1 LNFKWLLLTISYE
14 PHPGVGSL
22 FRYQSCSLSLC
33 IAEDAAGFCLGRYY
47 FKTNSTWG
55 PARDLEVN
63 RQTNGEGAEMESSHV
78 RVLIIHSQEEQA
90 EDVVPTKQLLSEV
103 QDQCFE
109 TGMVSG
115 YEDGLEAI
123 RQNAHDVYLVDY
135 NLGERN
141 GLDFIREAMY
151 NGCKAPLIMLTD
163 QVDHGVDTEAI
174 KAGAADS
181 LVKNQINATLLE
193 RSIRY
198 AIERKRADERMAF
211 LAQYDSL
218 TGLANRSLF
227 KELLTLALAR
237 AERNG
242 KHVALMFLDL
252 DRFKVIND
260 SLGHDGGDQVLK
272 VVAERLRSRMRK
284 SDTVARLG
292 GDEFTVILEGIG
304 TVQDATHVAQELLQI
319 VAQPIMVQDQE
330 LFVTPS
336 IGIAIHPQY
345 GKEAET
351 LIKNADRAMYRAKRQ
366 GRNTYRFYTT
376 TMETHG
382 KASHY
387 LAMETRL
394 RHALDREEFL
404 LHYQPLIDI
413 KSGRVIALEALLRWC
428 HPERGLIYPEEFI
441 PLAEENGM
449 IVPIGEWVLA
459 TACRQNKEW
468 QEAGFPLTSVSVNLS
483 ARQFRQKSFVPN
495 VSAILAESRLDPQ
508 FLDLEL
514 TESLLFESNGAS
526 TSRLKELKALGI
538 KISIDDFGTGYS
550 SLSYLKCFPID
561 TLKIDRSFVG
571 DIPSNE
577 GDSAIAS
584 GMIALA
590 HGLHMK
596 VTAEGVE
603 TQAQLDFLRDRGCD
617 AIQGHL
623 LSPAVAPEDVAPC
636 FANRWLDSVGVG
648 PGMGSFSWNFSSL
661 AKRLTG

>member
-1 LNFKWLLLTISYE
+1 
-14 PHPGVGSL
+14 
-22 FRYQSCSLSLC
+22 
-33 IAEDAAGFCLGRYY
+33 
-47 FKTNSTWG
+47 
-55 PARDLEVN
+55 
-63 RQTNGEGAEMESSHV
+63 MESSQV
-78 RVLIIHSQEEQA
+78 RVLLVNSREKDCIS
-90 EDVVPTKQLLSEV
+90 TKKLLSHVPEQQFV
-103 QDQCFE
+103 LE
-109 TGMVSG
+109 WVSG
-115 YEDGLEAI
+115 YEEALETI
-123 RQNAHDVYLVDY
+123 RRNVHDVYLLDSE
-135 NLGERN
+135 LGERS
-141 GLDFIREAMY
+141 GLELIREAIY
-151 NGCKAPLIMLTD
+151 NGCKAPLILLTE
-163 QVDHGVDTEAI
+163 QANHGVDTEAI

-181 LVKNQINATLLE
+181 LVKEQINSTLLE

-227 KELLTLALAR
+227 KELLGLALAR

-252 DRFKVIND
+252 DRFKIIND

-272 VVAERLRSRMRK
+272 IVAERLRSRMRK

-304 TVQDATHVAQELLQI
+304 TVQDATNVAQELLEI

-336 IGIAIHPQY
+336 IGIAIYPQY
-345 GKEAET
+345 GKDSET
-351 LIKNADRAMYRAKRQ
+351 LIKNADMAMYRAKRQ

-376 TMETHG
+376 TMEGNG
-382 KASHY
+382 KASQH
-387 LAMETRL
+387 LAMETNL

-404 LHYQPLIDI
+404 LHYQPLIDT

-428 HPERGLIYPEEFI
+428 HPERGLLQPEEFI

-449 IVPIGEWVLA
+449 IVPIGEWVMS

-468 QEAGFPLTSVSVNLS
+468 QEAGLPLASVSVNLS
-483 ARQFRQKSFVPN
+483 ARQFRQKSFVGK
-495 VSAILAESRLDPQ
+495 VASILAQSNLDPQ
-508 FLDLEL
+508 FLELEL

-526 TSRLKELKALGI
+526 TNRLKELKALGI

-577 GDSAIAS
+577 GNSAIAS

-603 TQAQLDFLRDRGCD
+603 TQAQLEFLRERGCD
-617 AIQGHL
+617 AIQGFL
-623 LSPAVAPEDVAPC
+623 MSPAVAPEEVTPG
-636 FANRWLDSVGVG
+636 FQNRWLEPVGAAV
-648 PGMGSFSWNFSSL
+648 GMGSFPWNFSSL

>member
-1 LNFKWLLLTISYE
+1 MVEVKAGYFGIDLAHHNGQYRKCCPFVVWAMIIKNRLQETS
-14 PHPGVGSL
+14 GCFGGSVVSQ
-22 FRYQSCSLSLC
+22 R
-33 IAEDAAGFCLGRYY
+33 I
-47 FKTNSTWG
+47 K
-55 PARDLEVN
+55 
-63 RQTNGEGAEMESSHV
+63 GADMESSPV
-78 RVLIIHSQEEQA
+78 RVLLVNPREE
-90 EDVVPTKQLLSEV
+90 DCLSTKNLLSDAR
-103 QDQCFE
+103 DQQFVLE
-109 TGMVSG
+109 WVSG
-115 YEDGLEAI
+115 YEDALEAI
-123 RQNAHDVYLVDY
+123 RRNAHDVYLLDY
-135 NLGERN
+135 ELGERS
-141 GLDFIREAMY
+141 GIDLIREAMY

-163 QVDHGVDTEAI
+163 QADYGVDTEAI
-174 KAGAADS
+174 KVGAADS
-181 LVKNQINATLLE
+181 LVKDQINSTLLE

-198 AIERKRADERMAF
+198 AIERKRTDERMAF

-227 KELLTLALAR
+227 KELLALALAR

-252 DRFKVIND
+252 DRFKIIND

-304 TVQDATHVAQELLQI
+304 TVQDATNVAQELLQI

-345 GKEAET
+345 GKDSDT
-351 LIKNADRAMYRAKRQ
+351 LIKNADMAMYRAKRQ

-376 TMETHG
+376 TMESNS
-382 KASHY
+382 KASKH
-387 LAMETRL
+387 LAMETNL

-404 LHYQPLIDI
+404 LHYQPLIDL
-413 KSGRVIALEALLRWC
+413 KSGRVISLEALLRWC
-428 HPERGLIYPEEFI
+428 HPERGLIHPLEFI

-449 IVPIGEWVLA
+449 IVPMGEWVLA

-468 QEAGFPLTSVSVNLS
+468 QEAGNPLSSVSVNLS
-483 ARQFRQKSFVPN
+483 ARQFRQKSFVRT
-495 VSAILAESRLDPQ
+495 VESILAESNLDPQ
-508 FLDLEL
+508 FLELEL

-526 TSRLKELKALGI
+526 TNRLKDLKALGI

-603 TQAQLDFLRDRGCD
+603 TQAQLDFLRERECD
-617 AIQGHL
+617 AIQGYL
-623 LSPAVAPEDVAPC
+623 MSPAVPPEEVTPS
-636 FANRWLDSVGVG
+636 FQTRWLEPVEAS
-648 PGMGSFSWNFSSL
+648 GSFLWNFSSL

>member
-1 LNFKWLLLTISYE
+1 MVEVK
-14 PHPGVGSL
+14 
-22 FRYQSCSLSLC
+22 
-33 IAEDAAGFCLGRYY
+33 AGYSGI
-47 FKTNSTWG
+47 
-55 PARDLEVN
+55 DLAHHNGQYRKCCPFVVWAMIIKN
-63 RQTNGEGAEMESSHV
+63 RLQETSGCFGGAVVSQRIKGADMESSQV
-78 RVLIIHSQEEQA
+78 RVLLVNPREE
-90 EDVVPTKQLLSEV
+90 DYLSTKKLLSDAR
-103 QDQCFE
+103 DQQFVLE
-109 TGMVSG
+109 WVSG
-115 YEDGLEAI
+115 YEDALETI
-123 RQNAHDVYLVDY
+123 RRNAHDVYLLDY
-135 NLGERN
+135 ELGERS
-141 GLDFIREAMY
+141 GLDLIREAMD

-163 QVDHGVDTEAI
+163 QADYGVDTEAI
-174 KAGAADS
+174 KVGAADS
-181 LVKNQINATLLE
+181 LVKDQINSTLLE

-198 AIERKRADERMAF
+198 AIERKRTDERMAF

-227 KELLTLALAR
+227 KELLALALAR

-252 DRFKVIND
+252 DRFKIIND

-304 TVQDATHVAQELLQI
+304 TVQDATNVAQELLQI

-345 GKEAET
+345 GKDSET
-351 LIKNADRAMYRAKRQ
+351 LIKNADMAMYRAKRQ

-376 TMETHG
+376 TMESNS
-382 KASHY
+382 KASKH
-387 LAMETRL
+387 LAMETNL

-404 LHYQPLIDI
+404 LHYQPLIDL
-413 KSGRVIALEALLRWC
+413 KSGRVISLEALLRWC
-428 HPERGLIYPEEFI
+428 HPERGLIHPLEFI

-449 IVPIGEWVLA
+449 IVPMGEWVLA

-468 QEAGFPLTSVSVNLS
+468 QEAGNPLSSVSVNLS
-483 ARQFRQKSFVPN
+483 ARQFRQKSFVRT
-495 VSAILAESRLDPQ
+495 VESILAESNLDPQ
-508 FLDLEL
+508 FLELEL

-526 TSRLKELKALGI
+526 TNRLKDLKALGI

-603 TQAQLDFLRDRGCD
+603 TQAQLDFLRERECD
-617 AIQGHL
+617 AIQGFL
-623 LSPAVAPEDVAPC
+623 MSPAVPPEEVTPS
-636 FANRWLDSVGVG
+636 FQTRWLEPVEAS
-648 PGMGSFSWNFSSL
+648 GSFLWNFSSL

>member
-1 LNFKWLLLTISYE
+1 ME
-14 PHPGVGSL
+14 GSQL
-22 FRYQSCSLSLC
+22 
-33 IAEDAAGFCLGRYY
+33 
-47 FKTNSTWG
+47 
-55 PARDLEVN
+55 
-63 RQTNGEGAEMESSHV
+63 
-78 RVLIIHSQEEQA
+78 RVLIVHGQQGNGDPVA
-90 EDVVPTKQLLSEV
+90 RLLSECGTQQFTV
-103 QDQCFE
+103 EC
-109 TGMVSG
+109 VAG
-115 YEDGLEAI
+115 YEDAVEVI
-123 RQNAHDVYLVDY
+123 CQHAHDVYVVEY
-135 NLGERN
+135 KLGERT
-141 GLDFIREAMY
+141 GLDLIREAIY
-151 NGCKAPLIMLTD
+151 HGCKIPLILLID
-163 QVDHGVDTEAI
+163 KSDRGVDTEAI

-181 LVKNQINATLLE
+181 LVRDQINATLLE

-198 AIERKRADERMAF
+198 AIERKRADERVAY

-304 TVQDATHVAQELLQI
+304 TVQDATNVAQELLQI
-319 VAQPIMVQDQE
+319 VSQPIMVQDQE

-336 IGIAIHPQY
+336 IGIAVYPQY
-345 GKEAET
+345 GKDAET

-376 TMETHG
+376 TMESNG
-382 KASHY
+382 KASNY

-404 LHYQPLIDI
+404 LHYQPLIDM
-413 KSGRVIALEALLRWC
+413 KSGRLISLEALLRWR
-428 HPERGLIYPEEFI
+428 HPERGLIQPDEFI

-449 IVPIGEWVLA
+449 IVPIGEWVLE

-468 QEAGFPLTSVSVNLS
+468 QEAGLPLTSVSVNLS
-483 ARQFRQKSFVPN
+483 ARQFRQKSFVRT
-495 VSAILAESRLDPQ
+495 VGRILAESRLDPQ
-508 FLDLEL
+508 FLELEL

-526 TSRLKELKALGI
+526 TSRLKELKSLGI

-561 TLKIDRSFVG
+561 TLKIDRSFVC
-571 DIPSNE
+571 DIPTNE

-623 LSPAVAPEDVAPC
+623 MSPALAPDHVSSC
-636 FANRWLDSVGVG
+636 FENRWLKAEEVGV
-648 PGMGSFSWNFSSL
+648 GMGSFSWNLSSL

>member
-1 LNFKWLLLTISYE
+1 ME
-14 PHPGVGSL
+14 
-22 FRYQSCSLSLC
+22 
-33 IAEDAAGFCLGRYY
+33 
-47 FKTNSTWG
+47 NS
-55 PARDLEVN
+55 
-63 RQTNGEGAEMESSHV
+63 QV
-78 RVLIIHSQEEQA
+78 RVLLVNQREEDCISTKKLL
-90 EDVVPTKQLLSEV
+90 EDARDPKFVLEW
-103 QDQCFE
+103 
-109 TGMVSG
+109 VSG
-115 YEDGLEAI
+115 YEAALETI
-123 RQNAHDVYLVDY
+123 RRNAHDVYLLDY
-135 NLGERN
+135 KLGERS
-141 GLDFIREAMY
+141 GLDLIREAIY
-151 NGCKAPLIMLTD
+151 NGCTAPLIMLTEEP
-163 QVDHGVDTEAI
+163 DHGIDTEAI

-181 LVKNQINATLLE
+181 LVKEQINSNLLE
-193 RSIRY
+193 RSICY
-198 AIERKRADERMAF
+198 AIERKRAEERMAY

-227 KELLTLALAR
+227 KELLSLALAR

-272 VVAERLRSRMRK
+272 VIAERLRSRMRK

-292 GDEFTVILEGIG
+292 GDEFTVILEDIG
-304 TVQDATHVAQELLQI
+304 TVQDASNVAQELLQI
-319 VAQPIMVQDQE
+319 VAQPVMVQDQE

-336 IGIAIHPQY
+336 IGIAIYPQY
-345 GKEAET
+345 GKDPET
-351 LIKNADRAMYRAKRQ
+351 LIKNADMAMYRAKRQ
-366 GRNTYRFYTT
+366 GRNAYRFYTT
-376 TMETHG
+376 TMESNG
-382 KASHY
+382 KASQH

-404 LHYQPLIDI
+404 LHYQPLIDM
-413 KSGRVIALEALLRWC
+413 KSGRVISLEALLRWC
-428 HPERGLIYPEEFI
+428 HPERGIILPDEFI
-441 PLAEENGM
+441 PMAEENGM
-449 IVPIGEWVLA
+449 IVPIGEWVLS

-468 QEAGFPLTSVSVNLS
+468 QESGLPLTSVSVNLS
-483 ARQFRQKSFVPN
+483 ARQFRQKLFVGK
-495 VSAILAESRLDPQ
+495 VASILAESRLDPQ
-508 FLDLEL
+508 FLELEL

-526 TSRLKELKALGI
+526 TNRLKELKALGI

-603 TQAQLDFLRDRGCD
+603 TQAQWDFLHERGCD
-617 AIQGHL
+617 AIQGFL
-623 LSPAVAPEDVAPC
+623 MSPAVAPEEVTSG
-636 FANRWLDSVGVG
+636 FQNRWLEPVGTG
-648 PGMGSFSWNFSSL
+648 AEGGSFSWNLSSL
-661 AKRLTG
+661 AKRWTG

>member
-1 LNFKWLLLTISYE
+1 ME
-14 PHPGVGSL
+14 
-22 FRYQSCSLSLC
+22 
-33 IAEDAAGFCLGRYY
+33 
-47 FKTNSTWG
+47 NS
-55 PARDLEVN
+55 
-63 RQTNGEGAEMESSHV
+63 QV
-78 RVLIIHSQEEQA
+78 RVLLVNQREEDCISTKKLL
-90 EDVVPTKQLLSEV
+90 EDARDPKFVLEW
-103 QDQCFE
+103 
-109 TGMVSG
+109 VSG
-115 YEDGLEAI
+115 YEAALEAI
-123 RQNAHDVYLVDY
+123 RRNAHDVYLLDY
-135 NLGERN
+135 ELGERS
-141 GLDFIREAMY
+141 GLDLIREAIY
-151 NGCKAPLIMLTD
+151 NGCTAPLIMLTE
-163 QVDHGVDTEAI
+163 QPDHGVDTEAI

-181 LVKNQINATLLE
+181 LVKEQMNSNLLE
-193 RSIRY
+193 RSICY
-198 AIERKRADERMAF
+198 AIERKRAEERMAY

-227 KELLTLALAR
+227 KELLSLALAR

-272 VVAERLRSRMRK
+272 VIADRLRSRMRK

-304 TVQDATHVAQELLQI
+304 TVQDATNVAQELLQI

-336 IGIAIHPQY
+336 IGIAIYPQY
-345 GKEAET
+345 GKDSET
-351 LIKNADRAMYRAKRQ
+351 LIKNADMAMYRAKRQ

-376 TMETHG
+376 TMESNG
-382 KASHY
+382 KASQH

-404 LHYQPLIDI
+404 LHYQPLIDM

-428 HPERGLIYPEEFI
+428 HPERGIILPEEFI

-449 IVPIGEWVLA
+449 IVPIGEWVLS

-468 QEAGFPLTSVSVNLS
+468 QEAGLPLASVSVNLS
-483 ARQFRQKSFVPN
+483 ARQFRQKMFVGK
-495 VSAILAESRLDPQ
+495 VASILAESRLDPQ
-508 FLDLEL
+508 FLELEL

-526 TSRLKELKALGI
+526 TNRLKELKALGI

-603 TQAQLDFLRDRGCD
+603 TQAQWDFLRERGCD
-617 AIQGHL
+617 AIQGFL
-623 LSPAVAPEDVAPC
+623 MSPAVAPEEVTSG
-636 FANRWLDSVGVG
+636 FQSRWLEPVGTG
-648 PGMGSFSWNFSSL
+648 AEAESFSWNLSSL
-661 AKRLTG
+661 AKRWTGKNPCD

>member
-1 LNFKWLLLTISYE
+1 MVEVKAGYSGIDLAHHNGQHRKCCPFVVWAMIIKNLLQETS
-14 PHPGVGSL
+14 GCFGGSVVSQ
-22 FRYQSCSLSLC
+22 R
-33 IAEDAAGFCLGRYY
+33 I
-47 FKTNSTWG
+47 K
-55 PARDLEVN
+55 
-63 RQTNGEGAEMESSHV
+63 GADMESSQV
-78 RVLIIHSQEEQA
+78 RVLLVNPREE
-90 EDVVPTKQLLSEV
+90 DCLSTKKLLSDAR
-103 QDQCFE
+103 DQQFVLE
-109 TGMVSG
+109 WVSG
-115 YEDGLEAI
+115 YEDALEAI
-123 RQNAHDVYLVDY
+123 RRNAHDVYLLDY
-135 NLGERN
+135 ELGERS
-141 GLDFIREAMY
+141 GLDLIREAMY

-163 QVDHGVDTEAI
+163 QADYGVDTEAI

-181 LVKNQINATLLE
+181 LVKDQINSTLLE

-198 AIERKRADERMAF
+198 AIERKRTDERMAF

-227 KELLTLALAR
+227 KELLALALAR

-252 DRFKVIND
+252 DRFKIIND

-304 TVQDATHVAQELLQI
+304 TVQDATNVAQELLQI

-345 GKEAET
+345 GKDSDT
-351 LIKNADRAMYRAKRQ
+351 LIKNADMAMYRAKRQ

-376 TMETHG
+376 TMEPNS
-382 KASHY
+382 KASKH
-387 LAMETRL
+387 LAMETNL

-404 LHYQPLIDI
+404 LHYQPLIDL
-413 KSGRVIALEALLRWC
+413 KSGRVISLEALLRWC
-428 HPERGLIYPEEFI
+428 HPERGLIHPLEFI

-449 IVPIGEWVLA
+449 IVPMGEWVLA

-468 QEAGFPLTSVSVNLS
+468 QEAGNPLSSVSVNLS
-483 ARQFRQKSFVPN
+483 ARQFRQKSFVRT
-495 VSAILAESRLDPQ
+495 VESILAESNLDPQ
-508 FLDLEL
+508 FLELEL

-526 TSRLKELKALGI
+526 TNRLKDLKALGI

-603 TQAQLDFLRDRGCD
+603 TQAQLDFLRERECD
-617 AIQGHL
+617 AIQGFL
-623 LSPAVAPEDVAPC
+623 MSPAVPPEEVTPS
-636 FANRWLDSVGVG
+636 FQTRWLEPVEAS
-648 PGMGSFSWNFSSL
+648 GSFLWNFSSL

>member
-1 LNFKWLLLTISYE
+1 
-14 PHPGVGSL
+14 
-22 FRYQSCSLSLC
+22 
-33 IAEDAAGFCLGRYY
+33 
-47 FKTNSTWG
+47 
-55 PARDLEVN
+55 
-63 RQTNGEGAEMESSHV
+63 MESSQV
-78 RVLIIHSQEEQA
+78 RVLIIHPKEGTCASTQR
-90 EDVVPTKQLLSEV
+90 LLSDAGEH
-103 QDQCFE
+103 QFKIDE
-109 TGMVSG
+109 ISG
-115 YEDGLEAI
+115 YEEAIEAI
-123 RQNAHDVYLVDY
+123 RQCTHDVYLVDY
-135 NLGERN
+135 NLGART
-141 GLDFIREAMY
+141 GLELIREALY
-151 NGCKAPLIMLTD
+151 HGCKAPLIMVTD
-163 QVDHGVDTEAI
+163 HADHGVDTEAI

-181 LVKNQINATLLE
+181 LVKDQINAILLE

-227 KELLTLALAR
+227 KELLTMALAR
-237 AERNG
+237 NERSG

-304 TVQDATHVAQELLQI
+304 TVQDATNVAQELLHI
-319 VAQPIMVQDQE
+319 VSQPIMVQDQE

-345 GKEAET
+345 GKDAET

-376 TMETHG
+376 TMESNG

-394 RHALDREEFL
+394 RHALDRDEFL
-404 LHYQPLIDI
+404 LHYQPLIDM
-413 KSGRVIALEALLRWC
+413 KSGRVISLEALLRWC
-428 HPERGLIYPEEFI
+428 HPERGMIYPEEFI

-449 IVPIGEWVLA
+449 IVPMGEWVLA
-459 TACRQNKEW
+459 AACRQNKEW

-483 ARQFRQKSFVPN
+483 ARQFRQKSFVPK
-495 VSAILAESRLDPQ
+495 VASILAESRLDPQ
-508 FLDLEL
+508 FLELEL

-526 TSRLKELKALGI
+526 ANRLKELKALGI

-603 TQAQLDFLRDRGCD
+603 TQAQLDFLRERGCD

-623 LSPAVAPEDVAPC
+623 MSPAVAPEEVTSC
-636 FANRWLDSVGVG
+636 FEDKWFEPIGVSSG
-648 PGMGSFSWNFSSL
+648 EGLFHWNFSSL
-661 AKRLTG
+661 AKRFTG

>member
-1 LNFKWLLLTISYE
+1 
-14 PHPGVGSL
+14 
-22 FRYQSCSLSLC
+22 
-33 IAEDAAGFCLGRYY
+33 
-47 FKTNSTWG
+47 
-55 PARDLEVN
+55 
-63 RQTNGEGAEMESSHV
+63 MESSEV
-78 RVLIIHSQEEQA
+78 RVLLVNSREE
-90 EDVVPTKQLLSEV
+90 DCISTKKLLSDSPEQQFVLEV
-103 QDQCFE
+103 
-109 TGMVSG
+109 VSG
-115 YEDGLEAI
+115 YEAALETI
-123 RQNAHDVYLVDY
+123 GRNVHDVYLLDSE
-135 NLGERN
+135 LGERS
-141 GLDFIREAMY
+141 GLDLIREAIY
-151 NGCKAPLIMLTD
+151 NGCKAPLILLTE
-163 QVDHGVDTEAI
+163 QADHGVDTEAI

-181 LVKNQINATLLE
+181 LVKAQINATLLE

-227 KELLTLALAR
+227 KELLGLALAR

-252 DRFKVIND
+252 DRFKIIND

-304 TVQDATHVAQELLQI
+304 TVQDATNVAQELLEI

-345 GKEAET
+345 GKDSET
-351 LIKNADRAMYRAKRQ
+351 LIKNADMAMYRAKRQ

-376 TMETHG
+376 TMEGNG
-382 KASHY
+382 KASQH
-387 LAMETRL
+387 LAMETNL

-404 LHYQPLIDI
+404 LHYQPLIDM

-428 HPERGLIYPEEFI
+428 HPERGLIQPEEFI

-449 IVPIGEWVLA
+449 IVPLGEWVLS

-468 QEAGFPLTSVSVNLS
+468 QEAGLPLASVSVNLS
-483 ARQFRQKSFVPN
+483 ARQFRQKSFVGKVAN
-495 VSAILAESRLDPQ
+495 ILAQSQLDPK
-508 FLDLEL
+508 FLELEL

-526 TSRLKELKALGI
+526 TNRLKELKALGI

-603 TQAQLDFLRDRGCD
+603 TQAQWEFLRDRGCD
-617 AIQGHL
+617 AIQGFL
-623 LSPAVAPEDVAPC
+623 MSPAVAPEEVTPC
-636 FANRWLDSVGVG
+636 FQNRWLEPVEVGA
-648 PGMGSFSWNFSSL
+648 GMGSFSWNFSSL

>member
-1 LNFKWLLLTISYE
+1 M
-14 PHPGVGSL
+14 
-22 FRYQSCSLSLC
+22 
-33 IAEDAAGFCLGRYY
+33 D
-47 FKTNSTWG
+47 
-55 PARDLEVN
+55 
-63 RQTNGEGAEMESSHV
+63 SSQV
-78 RVLIIHSQEEQA
+78 RVLLVNSREEDCISTKKLLTDSA
-90 EDVVPTKQLLSEV
+90 EQQFVLEW
-103 QDQCFE
+103 E
-109 TGMVSG
+109 SG
-115 YEDGLEAI
+115 YEGALETI
-123 RQNAHDVYLVDY
+123 RRNVHDVYLVDSE
-135 NLGERN
+135 LGERS
-141 GLDFIREAMY
+141 GLELIREAIY
-151 NGCKAPLIMLTD
+151 NGCKAPLILLTE
-163 QVDHGVDTEAI
+163 QANHGVDTEAI

-181 LVKNQINATLLE
+181 LVKDQINAILLE

-227 KELLTLALAR
+227 KELLGLALAR

-252 DRFKVIND
+252 DRFKIIND

-304 TVQDATHVAQELLQI
+304 TVQDATNVAQELLDI

-345 GKEAET
+345 GKDSET
-351 LIKNADRAMYRAKRQ
+351 LIKNADMAMYRAKRQ

-376 TMETHG
+376 TMEGNG
-382 KASHY
+382 KASQH
-387 LAMETRL
+387 LAMETNL

-404 LHYQPLIDI
+404 LHYQPLIDM

-428 HPERGLIYPEEFI
+428 HPERGLILPEEFI

-449 IVPIGEWVLA
+449 IVPIGEWVMA
-459 TACRQNKEW
+459 TACQQNKEW
-468 QEAGFPLTSVSVNLS
+468 QEAGLPLTSVSVNLS
-483 ARQFRQKSFVPN
+483 ARQFRQKSFVGK
-495 VSAILAESRLDPQ
+495 VASILAQSKLDPQ
-508 FLDLEL
+508 FLELEL

-526 TSRLKELKALGI
+526 TNRLKELKALGLN
-538 KISIDDFGTGYS
+538 ISIDDFGTGYS

-603 TQAQLDFLRDRGCD
+603 TQAQWDFLRERGCD
-617 AIQGHL
+617 AIQGFL
-623 LSPAVAPEDVAPC
+623 MSPAVAPEEVTTC
-636 FANRWLDSVGVG
+636 FQNRWLEPVAVGA
-648 PGMGSFSWNFSSL
+648 GMSSFSWNLSSL

>member
-1 LNFKWLLLTISYE
+1 MIIKNRLQETSGCF
-14 PHPGVGSL
+14 GGSVVSQ
-22 FRYQSCSLSLC
+22 R
-33 IAEDAAGFCLGRYY
+33 I
-47 FKTNSTWG
+47 K
-55 PARDLEVN
+55 
-63 RQTNGEGAEMESSHV
+63 GADMESSQV
-78 RVLIIHSQEEQA
+78 RVLLVNPREE
-90 EDVVPTKQLLSEV
+90 DCLSTKKLLSDAR
-103 QDQCFE
+103 DQQFVLE
-109 TGMVSG
+109 WVSG
-115 YEDGLEAI
+115 YEDALETI
-123 RQNAHDVYLVDY
+123 RRNAHDVYLLDY
-135 NLGERN
+135 ELGERS
-141 GLDFIREAMY
+141 GLDLIREVMY

-163 QVDHGVDTEAI
+163 QADCVVDTEAI
-174 KAGAADS
+174 KVVAADS
-181 LVKNQINATLLE
+181 LVKDQINSTLLE

-198 AIERKRADERMAF
+198 AIERKRTDERMAF

-227 KELLTLALAR
+227 KDLLALALAR

-252 DRFKVIND
+252 DRFKIIND

-304 TVQDATHVAQELLQI
+304 TVQDATNVAQELLQI
-319 VAQPIMVQDQE
+319 VAKPIMVQDQE

-345 GKEAET
+345 GKDSET
-351 LIKNADRAMYRAKRQ
+351 LIKNADMAMYRAKRQ

-376 TMETHG
+376 TMESNG
-382 KASHY
+382 KASKH
-387 LAMETRL
+387 LAMETNL

-404 LHYQPLIDI
+404 LHYQPLIDL
-413 KSGRVIALEALLRWC
+413 KSGRVISLEALLRWC
-428 HPERGLIYPEEFI
+428 HPERGLIHPLEFI

-449 IVPIGEWVLA
+449 IVPMGEWVLA

-468 QEAGFPLTSVSVNLS
+468 QEAGNPLSSVSVNLS
-483 ARQFRQKSFVPN
+483 ARQFRQKSFVRT
-495 VSAILAESRLDPQ
+495 VESILAESNLDPQ
-508 FLDLEL
+508 FLELEL

-526 TSRLKELKALGI
+526 TNRLKDLKALGI

-590 HGLHMK
+590 HGLYMK

-603 TQAQLDFLRDRGCD
+603 TQAQLDFLRERECD
-617 AIQGHL
+617 AIQGFL
-623 LSPAVAPEDVAPC
+623 QSPAVPPEEVTPS
-636 FANRWLDSVGVG
+636 FQTRWLEPVEAS
-648 PGMGSFSWNFSSL
+648 GSFLWKFSSL

>member
-1 LNFKWLLLTISYE
+1 
-14 PHPGVGSL
+14 
-22 FRYQSCSLSLC
+22 
-33 IAEDAAGFCLGRYY
+33 
-47 FKTNSTWG
+47 
-55 PARDLEVN
+55 
-63 RQTNGEGAEMESSHV
+63 MESSQV
-78 RVLIIHSQEEQA
+78 RVLLVNPREE
-90 EDVVPTKQLLSEV
+90 DCVSTKKLLSEAR
-103 QDQCFE
+103 DQRFVLE
-109 TGMVSG
+109 WVSG
-115 YEDGLEAI
+115 YEEALESI
-123 RQNAHDVYLVDY
+123 RRNAHDVYLVDY
-135 NLGERN
+135 ELGERS
-141 GLDFIREAMY
+141 GLDLIREAMY
-151 NGCKAPLIMLTD
+151 HSCKAPLIMLTD
-163 QVDHGVDTEAI
+163 QANYGVDTEAI

-181 LVKNQINATLLE
+181 LVKDQINSTLLE

-227 KELLTLALAR
+227 KELLALALAR

-252 DRFKVIND
+252 DRFKIIND

-304 TVQDATHVAQELLQI
+304 TVQDATNVAQELLHI

-345 GKEAET
+345 GKDPET
-351 LIKNADRAMYRAKRQ
+351 LIKNADMAMYRAKRQ

-376 TMETHG
+376 TMESNG
-382 KASHY
+382 KASQH

-404 LHYQPLIDI
+404 LHYQPLIDL
-413 KSGRVIALEALLRWC
+413 KSGRLIALEALLRWR
-428 HPERGLIYPEEFI
+428 HPERGLIHPEEFI

-449 IVPIGEWVLA
+449 IVPMGEWVLA

-468 QEAGFPLTSVSVNLS
+468 QEAGFPLASVSVNLS
-483 ARQFRQKSFVPN
+483 ARQFRQKSFVRK
-495 VSAILAESRLDPQ
+495 VESILAESGLDPQ
-508 FLDLEL
+508 FLELEL

-526 TSRLKELKALGI
+526 TNRLKELKALGI

-571 DIPSNE
+571 DIPSNQ

-590 HGLHMK
+590 HGLHMR

-617 AIQGHL
+617 AIQGYL
-623 LSPAVAPEDVAPC
+623 MSPAVAPEEVGLC
-636 FANRWLDSVGVG
+636 FQNRWLEPAGVGVG
-648 PGMGSFSWNFSSL
+648 MGGSFSWNLSSL